1 MAGKEHGI
9 VIFAVKL
16 NKTSCAR
23 SVHGTCTRYGF
34 SFLVVCIIFITYV
47 PTGFDLRSANA
58 LLFPVLKIKPFLNTS
73 DALTLQVMHMVHSET
88 F

>member
-23 SVHGTCTRYGF
+23 SVHGMCTRYGF
-34 SFLVVCIIFITYV
+34 SFLVVRIIFITYV
-47 PTGFDLRSANA
+47 PRGLDLHSANT
-58 LLFPVLKIKPFLNTS
+58 LLFLVHKILSFLNISGT
-73 DALTLQVMHMVHSET
+73 LVLQVMHMAYSET